1 MIGETKNYDIF
12 NGISQLDR
20 FKEELKEEYLNID
33 DRSLP
38 DYVRF
43 ISIYAEKINFYT
55 KENVENPE
63 LMKNWSKFFN
73 RDNLFLLIVTTAY
86 DLQKTKDETQELLD
100 KVFSTSDREIQ
111 EKLVNE
117 IIDQILNM
125 AEMLNYL
132 RKHIQRSPLTTDLIF
147 DLKHEIKN
155 HLNVHLVDLFA
166 LQPILQWD
174 DSITERFEVL
184 QLEWGWQPAPIDEG
198 KDEDDLTSDDL
209 STVRQAF
216 HSYYYSVFHIKEV
229 STELLENLQNDL
241 KNNKPYVALFLTFIH
256 LFEFVKDML
265 NELPHKH
272 LDHYYR
278 DILRLKEKP
287 ATPDLTSVAVQ
298 LNPKEESYL
307 LPKGTLCA
315 GPKNELNEDLFF
327 HTTSD
332 LLLTSSKIQQM
343 KIIYKSR
350 DERHHQKP
358 DHDFT
363 TNLFAKEFERND
375 TNYLKLDG
383 QAMLGDEQ
391 RLDNDSPEN
400 LDYGRLGILI
410 SSSMFRLAS
419 GARKVQLNFEFD
431 EAGFEEM
438 KETLEIVSEQNQE
451 DFDET
456 VYKVF
461 STAFDI
467 SISTEEGM
475 MTVPFYACYVNF
487 EKCTWEFHFELGVD
501 DPAFVPY
508 LEDRELAPTNSHPFM
523 EILLRRESYIY
534 LYSIVEQLRVKNVHI
549 KAEASRLKDIE
560 LYNQLGPLDH
570 SKPFELLGAIPK
582 ENSHFIFGHREAFSK
597 PITELSVHM
606 KWAKNPI
613 MKGGFETYFKQY
625 ANKKLSS
632 SISSRPKTS
641 EYVLAPTYLKNGGW
655 REMILNP
662 PTIETF
668 SLEKEGYS
676 TATNIY
682 GDELTINMNED
693 ELNPEIIQYENYKP
707 YSQESTSGFVKMTL
721 NCPEVA
727 FGHDHYAQILSETV
741 MYNSRLKRREKPLQ
755 MPNAPFVPI
764 IETVEMSYKA
774 EGSAIS
780 PGSIGENPNNIHFY
794 QLSPFGYK
802 KIEFKS
808 TDHAQTFFDT
818 DRFEGSLMLGLDKVP
833 VNGEITLL
841 FDMNDESTN
850 DKYRERMP
858 IHWSYMRDNE
868 WVFFDKK
875 GMLLDTTN
883 GFINSGI
890 VKLKIPHPI
899 NRNTTLLDD
908 SLFWIRGSI
917 EEGALNL
924 GKFDGIYENAVIV
937 EWDGSCSSIHLD
949 NPLPKLQIT
958 RTKDMIPQVTGIIQ
972 PNDSFKGKREENDQ
986 EYYKRV
992 SEHLRHKGRA
1002 INALDYEQ
1010 LVLERFPFLYKVKC
1024 FTANHTL
1031 SPEYKEMDNL
1041 IYPGSIHVAVIP
1053 ETTIE
1058 EQVHKP
1064 LSSPKTLNS
1073 VQRYL
1078 EGLSS
1083 PFVNVIVTN
1092 PHYEEIRVNCQVQF
1106 RGYQSQSFYEEQL
1119 QKEITGYLSSWLS
1132 PNDLEEEFGKN
1143 VYKSDAMAYIQ
1154 NLDFVDFVTEFS
1166 IVKINHDHGED
1177 YELKDTAREEEYEEE
1192 IKVLYPWSI
1201 LISAKRHNIQVIHDP
1216 AYASPKPRGIDN
1228 MELGMDFII
1237 TD

>member
-1 MIGETKNYDIF
+1 MIRETKNYDIF

-20 FKEELKEEYLNID
+20 FKKEMKEEYLNID

-55 KENVENPE
+55 KENVENPA

-73 RDNLFLLIVTTAY
+73 RDNLFLLIVINAY
-86 DLQKTKDETQELLD
+86 DLQTTKDETQELLD
-100 KVFSTSDREIQ
+100 KVFSTSDRVIQ
-111 EKLVNE
+111 EKLVIE
-117 IIDQILNM
+117 IIDEILSM
-125 AEMLNYL
+125 AEMLNYI

-147 DLKHEIKN
+147 DLNHEIKT
-155 HLNVHLVDLFA
+155 HLNVHLIELFA
-166 LQPILQWD
+166 LQSILQWD
-174 DSITERFEVL
+174 DSITQRFETL
-184 QLEWGWQPAPIDEG
+184 QLEWGWKPAEADEEKG
-198 KDEDDLTSDDL
+198 EDDLSSDDL
-209 STVRQAF
+209 SVVRQAF
-216 HSYYYSVFHIKEV
+216 HSYYYSVFHIKEA
-229 STELLENLQNDL
+229 SAELLENLQNDL
-241 KNNKPYVALFLTFIH
+241 KNNKPYVALILTFIH
-256 LFEFVKDML
+256 LFDFVKDML
-265 NELPHKH
+265 NELPSKH

-278 DILRLKEKP
+278 DILRLQEKP

-298 LNPKEESYL
+298 LNPKEESFL
-307 LPKGTLCA
+307 LPKGTLFA

-327 HTTSD
+327 QTTSS

-358 DHDFT
+358 DQDFT
-363 TNLFAKEFERND
+363 TNLFAKGFERDD

-383 QAMLGDEQ
+383 QAMLGDEG
-391 RLDNDSPEN
+391 RLDDDNPDN
-400 LDYGRLGILI
+400 LDYGRLGILV

-419 GARKVQLNFEFD
+419 GARKVHLIFEFD
-431 EAGFEEM
+431 EDGFCEM
-438 KETLEIVSEQNQE
+438 KKILENVSESNQE

-467 SISTEEGM
+467 SISTEEGL
-475 MTVPFYACYVNF
+475 MTIPFYACQVDF
-487 EKCTWEFHFELGVD
+487 ETYTWEFHFELGVD
-501 DPAFVPY
+501 DPAFVPFT
-508 LEDRELAPTNSHPFM
+508 EDRDKTPTSTQPFM

-534 LYSIVEQLRVKNVHI
+534 LYSIVEQLRVKNIHI
-549 KAEASRLKDIE
+549 KTEASHLKDIE

-570 SKPFELLGAIPK
+570 SKPFELLGSIPK
-582 ENSHFIFGHREAFSK
+582 EDSHFIFGHREAFSK
-597 PITELSVHM
+597 PITELSVNM

-613 MKGGFETYFKQY
+613 MKGGFETYFKHY
-625 ANKKLSS
+625 TNKLLSS
-632 SISSRPKTS
+632 SVSTRPKTS
-641 EYVLAPTYLKNGGW
+641 QYVLSPSYLKNGSW
-655 REMILNP
+655 REMILTP
-662 PTIETF
+662 PTIDTF
-668 SLEKEGYS
+668 PLVKEGHS
-676 TATNIY
+676 TSTNIF
-682 GDELTINMNED
+682 GDDLSISMTED
-693 ELNPEIIQYENYKP
+693 ELNPEITQFENYKP
-707 YSQESTSGFVKMTL
+707 YSLESTNGFVKMTL
-721 NCPEVA
+721 NCHEVA
-727 FGHDHYAQILSETV
+727 FGHEHYASLLSETV
-741 MYNSRLKRREKPLQ
+741 MFNSRLKRRQKPLQ
-755 MPNAPFVPI
+755 TPNAPFVPI
-764 IETVEMSYKA
+764 IETVELSYKA

-780 PGSIGENPNNIHFY
+780 PGSNGENPNNIHFY

-802 KIEFKS
+802 EIEFKS
-808 TDHAQTFFDT
+808 TDHLQTFFDT
-818 DRFEGSLMLGLDKVP
+818 DQFEGSLMLGLDKVP

-850 DKYRERMP
+850 DKYRDRAP

-868 WVFFDKK
+868 WVFFDEK

-890 VKLKIPHPI
+890 VKLKIPYPI

-917 EEGALNL
+917 QQGALNL

-937 EWDGSCSSIHLD
+937 QWDGSCSSIHLEK
-949 NPLPKLQIT
+949 PLPKLQIT
-958 RTKDMIPQVTGIIQ
+958 RTKDTIPEVTGIIQ
-972 PNDSFKGKREENDQ
+972 PNDSFMGKREENAQ
-986 EYYKRV
+986 EYYKRI

-1010 LVLERFPFLYKVKC
+1010 LVLQRFPFIYKVKC
-1024 FTANHTL
+1024 FMANHTL
-1031 SPEYKEMDNL
+1031 SPNYKEMDNL
-1041 IYPGSIHVAVIP
+1041 IFPGSVHIAVIP

-1058 EQVHKP
+1058 EQVHMP

-1073 VQRYL
+1073 IQRYL

-1083 PFVNVIVTN
+1083 PFVKVVVTN

-1106 RGYQSQSFYEEQL
+1106 KGYESQSYYEEKL

-1132 PNDLEEEFGKN
+1132 PNELEEEFGKN

-1154 NLDFVDFVTEFS
+1154 NLDFVYFVTEFS
-1166 IVKINHDHGED
+1166 IVKINHYHGED
-1177 YELKDTAREEEYEEE
+1177 YELKDTAREAEYEEE

-1237 TD
+1237 TE